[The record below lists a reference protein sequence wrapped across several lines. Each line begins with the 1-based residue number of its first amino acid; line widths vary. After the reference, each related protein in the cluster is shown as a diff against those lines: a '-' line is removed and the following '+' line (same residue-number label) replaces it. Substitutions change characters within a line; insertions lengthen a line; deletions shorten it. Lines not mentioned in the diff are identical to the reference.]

1 MMPSREYLNLI
12 ADSLAE
18 QNIRLAAVVAAA
30 ELYVDGDVDYLT
42 LFEAVQSF
50 REEDRVD
57 LGRSVASDDDSGVDL
72 GAM

>member
-18 QNIRLAAVVAAA
+18 LNIRLAAVVAAA